1 MLHITEAPTPR
12 PKPPEP
18 LGPEPPGRM
27 GWVGMALYLLLSIL
41 ATYYIFE
48 VHSFSLEPVQ
58 RGDNSPSALPLAVTA
73 RLPLLPVWMWVSVF
87 LLPYLQLFLFLFS
100 CTRADPRA
108 VGYCIVPVCIA
119 LLCSRRHTAKVSEH
133 RAGSLIDT

>member
-1 MLHITEAPTPR
+1 MMNFR
-12 PKPPEP
+12 Q
-18 LGPEPPGRM
+18 RM

-58 RGDNSPSALPLAVTA
+58 RGDISPSALPPAVTA
-73 RLPLLPVWMWVSVF
+73 RLPLLPVWMLVSVF

-108 VGYCIVPVCIA
+108 VGYCILPVCIA
-119 LLCSRRHTAKVSEH
+119 LLYSRRHAAKGLD
-133 RAGSLIDT
+133 RKAGSLIDT